1 MRKITIPLVLLSLSV
16 AAQAQPERRTFACQ
30 GTITKQPDGTS
41 EPISM
46 GITINFTN
54 LTVHG
59 FGGTS
64 DVKITYMDAA
74 MIAFDGIDPVAP
86 NQVTHWAVHGS
97 MNRSTGD
104 VEVTSTLLLLK
115 TGSVA
120 GSTSYALNC
129 RPT

>member
-1 MRKITIPLVLLSLSV
+1 MRLAVPVTVLSLLLPI
-16 AAQAQPERRTFACQ
+16 QARAETRTFTCE
-30 GTITKQPDGTS
+30 GTITKVSDGTP

-46 GITINFTN
+46 GITVNFTT

-74 MIAFDGIDPVAP
+74 MIAFDGLDPVAP